1 MKKRR
6 RLRKEFKTVV
16 GCFVGTTI
24 GLAIINGFSDENDD
38 CKFAK
43 SPILSEIYCDENI
56 YEPPLELKNT
66 IEELNIAR
74 QQLIQIK
81 HKNDILNTYK
91 KCDTIEDILR
101 RQGELECL
109 GLTDEDKIYKDCPA
123 SAEIQH
129 FIYEQ
134 SIANNKPFDF
144 LMSIIYAETRGNFN
158 SSGLSIYN
166 PDSNSYDLGYTQQN
180 SLSSL
185 PKFANKYN
193 VSFDDAWYLV
203 QNNDY
208 ANICAAFLL
217 IDEINKRHTE
227 YDAYEYAGCYNGWL
241 GWRNYSSSQDYVFNH
256 FSKGYDE
263 VFTNHH
269 YIENNKILDGEKSFN
284 ENNIKVMEYAKVTR

>member
-1 MKKRR
+1 MKKKR
-6 RLRKEFKTVV
+6 RLRKKFKATVGCVV
-16 GCFVGTTI
+16 GATI
-24 GLAIINGFSDENDD
+24 GLAIINSFSDETEDYS
-38 CKFAK
+38 FEK
-43 SPILSEIYCDENI
+43 SPILSEICYDDNR
-56 YEPPLELKNT
+56 YEPPLELKNA
-66 IEELNIAR
+66 IEELNVVR
-74 QQLIQIK
+74 QKLIQIK
-81 HKNDILNTYK
+81 HKNDVLNTYK
-91 KCDTIEDILR
+91 KCETIEDILK
-101 RQGELECL
+101 RQGELEIL

-144 LMSIIYAETRGNFN
+144 LMSIIYAETRGNFD
-158 SSGLSIYN
+158 SSGTSTYN
-166 PDSNSYDLGYTQQN
+166 PDSNTYDLGFSQQN

-185 PKFANKYN
+185 PLFVNKYN

-208 ANICAAFLL
+208 ANVCAAFLL
-217 IDEINKRHTE
+217 IDEINKRHIE

-241 GWRNYSSSQDYVFNH
+241 GWRNYSSSKDYVFNH

-269 YIENNKILDGEKSFN
+269 YIEENKYLNDKKSLN